1 MINFSVAK
9 NGYNKKEVELYIKDL
24 LTKVEDLEQKN
35 QKLENELK
43 FYQGQKKEIKEK
55 NESISIALTAA
66 VEKAKQIEK
75 SSNNVYKL
83 KIQQLNLLYSKW
95 EKLLDEIVDKYPQ
108 IEQVENVQQL
118 LTKFKDDIKNTLKD
132 DFKLCSITSPVK
144 TDNDTIRL
152 LLKKL
157 NTYPKDEPIKTV
169 KVERKQL
176 SKDMLTSQT
185 ELNRIEDKASLIK
198 PICNTSLNEK
208 TTDGEDLADKF
219 LEDDSIENNAY
230 ANIITSK
237 VGAIP
242 EVNESGFDL
251 KEAINPKD
259 DLAYAI
265 KSRAEFELGK
275 IADAEADNEMAIK
288 LNNCPEY
295 QFDKAKILYKN
306 GNYQQAK
313 TIFKELLPYIQ
324 TSKIY
329 EYMGYCDLEMKNYVS
344 ALMNIDKAL
353 ILSDDDLY
361 LENKYNEIK
370 ELLESSQDE
379 QK

>member
-9 NGYNKKEVELYIKDL
+9 NGYNKKEVDLYIKDL
-24 LTKVEDLEQKN
+24 LARVEDLEQKN
-35 QKLENELK
+35 LKLDNEVK
-43 FYQGQKKEIKEK
+43 FYQSQKKEIKEK

-95 EKLLDEIVDKYPQ
+95 ERLLDEIVDKYPQ

-152 LLKKL
+152 LLNKL
-157 NTYPKDEPIKTV
+157 NTYSKDEPVKTV

-198 PICNTSLNEK
+198 PICNTSLNDK
-208 TTDGEDLADKF
+208 PNNGEDLADKF

-242 EVNESGFDL
+242 EVNETGFDL

-259 DLAYAI
+259 DLDEIMKAFDFFDPN
-265 KSRAEFELGK
+265 E
-275 IADAEADNEMAIK
+275 DDNK
-288 LNNCPEY
+288 
-295 QFDKAKILYKN
+295 
-306 GNYQQAK
+306 
-313 TIFKELLPYIQ
+313 
-324 TSKIY
+324 
-329 EYMGYCDLEMKNYVS
+329 
-344 ALMNIDKAL
+344 
-353 ILSDDDLY
+353 
-361 LENKYNEIK
+361 
-370 ELLESSQDE
+370 
-379 QK
+379 

>member
-259 DLAYAI
+259 DLDEIMKA
-265 KSRAEFELGK
+265 F
-275 IADAEADNEMAIK
+275 DFFDPNEDG
-288 LNNCPEY
+288 N
-295 QFDKAKILYKN
+295 KN
-306 GNYQQAK
+306 
-313 TIFKELLPYIQ
+313 
-324 TSKIY
+324 
-329 EYMGYCDLEMKNYVS
+329 
-344 ALMNIDKAL
+344 
-353 ILSDDDLY
+353 
-361 LENKYNEIK
+361 
-370 ELLESSQDE
+370 
-379 QK
+379 

>member
-157 NTYPKDEPIKTV
+157 NTYPKNEPIKTV

-208 TTDGEDLADKF
+208 TTDGEDRADKF
-219 LEDDSIENNAY
+219 LEEDGIENNAY
-230 ANIITSK
+230 ANIIASK

-259 DLAYAI
+259 DLDEIMKA
-265 KSRAEFELGK
+265 F
-275 IADAEADNEMAIK
+275 DFFDPNE
-288 LNNCPEY
+288 
-295 QFDKAKILYKN
+295 D
-306 GNYQQAK
+306 GNK
-313 TIFKELLPYIQ
+313 K
-324 TSKIY
+324 
-329 EYMGYCDLEMKNYVS
+329 
-344 ALMNIDKAL
+344 
-353 ILSDDDLY
+353 
-361 LENKYNEIK
+361 
-370 ELLESSQDE
+370 
-379 QK
+379 

>member
-9 NGYNKKEVELYIKDL
+9 NGYNKKEVDLYIKDL
-24 LTKVEDLEQKN
+24 LARVEDLEQKN
-35 QKLENELK
+35 LKLDNELK
-43 FYQGQKKEIKEK
+43 FYQSQKKEIKEK

-83 KIQQLNLLYSKW
+83 KIQQLNLLYLKW
-95 EKLLDEIVDKYPQ
+95 ERLLDEIVDKYPQ

-152 LLKKL
+152 LLNKL
-157 NTYPKDEPIKTV
+157 NTYSKDEPVKTV

-198 PICNTSLNEK
+198 PICNTSLNDK
-208 TTDGEDLADKF
+208 PNDGEDFADKF

-242 EVNESGFDL
+242 EVNETGFDL

-259 DLAYAI
+259 DLDEIMKAFDFFDPN
-265 KSRAEFELGK
+265 E
-275 IADAEADNEMAIK
+275 DDNK
-288 LNNCPEY
+288 
-295 QFDKAKILYKN
+295 
-306 GNYQQAK
+306 
-313 TIFKELLPYIQ
+313 
-324 TSKIY
+324 
-329 EYMGYCDLEMKNYVS
+329 
-344 ALMNIDKAL
+344 
-353 ILSDDDLY
+353 
-361 LENKYNEIK
+361 
-370 ELLESSQDE
+370 
-379 QK
+379 

>member
-24 LTKVEDLEQKN
+24 LTKVDDLEQKN

-43 FYQGQKKEIKEK
+43 SYQSQKNEIKEK

-95 EKLLDEIVDKYPQ
+95 EKLLDEIIDKYPQ

-157 NTYPKDEPIKTV
+157 NTYSKDEPVKTV

-208 TTDGEDLADKF
+208 MTDGEDLADKF

-242 EVNESGFDL
+242 EVNETGFDL

-259 DLAYAI
+259 DLDEIMKA
-265 KSRAEFELGK
+265 F
-275 IADAEADNEMAIK
+275 DFFDPNE
-288 LNNCPEY
+288 
-295 QFDKAKILYKN
+295 D
-306 GNYQQAK
+306 GNK
-313 TIFKELLPYIQ
+313 K
-324 TSKIY
+324 
-329 EYMGYCDLEMKNYVS
+329 
-344 ALMNIDKAL
+344 
-353 ILSDDDLY
+353 
-361 LENKYNEIK
+361 
-370 ELLESSQDE
+370 
-379 QK
+379 

>member
-132 DFKLCSITSPVK
+132 DSKLCSITSPVK

-259 DLAYAI
+259 DLDEIMKA
-265 KSRAEFELGK
+265 F
-275 IADAEADNEMAIK
+275 DFFDPNE
-288 LNNCPEY
+288 
-295 QFDKAKILYKN
+295 D
-306 GNYQQAK
+306 GNK
-313 TIFKELLPYIQ
+313 K
-324 TSKIY
+324 
-329 EYMGYCDLEMKNYVS
+329 
-344 ALMNIDKAL
+344 
-353 ILSDDDLY
+353 
-361 LENKYNEIK
+361 
-370 ELLESSQDE
+370 
-379 QK
+379 

>member
-9 NGYNKKEVELYIKDL
+9 NGYNKKEVDLYIKDL
-24 LTKVEDLEQKN
+24 LARVEDLEQKN
-35 QKLENELK
+35 LKLDNELK
-43 FYQGQKKEIKEK
+43 FYQSQKKEIKEK

-95 EKLLDEIVDKYPQ
+95 ERLLDEIVDKYPQ

-132 DFKLCSITSPVK
+132 DFKLYSITSPVK

-152 LLKKL
+152 LLNKL
-157 NTYPKDEPIKTV
+157 NTYSKDEPVKTV

-198 PICNTSLNEK
+198 PICNTSLNDK
-208 TTDGEDLADKF
+208 PNDGEDLADKF

-242 EVNESGFDL
+242 EVNETGFDL

-259 DLAYAI
+259 DLDEIMKAFDFFDPN
-265 KSRAEFELGK
+265 EG
-275 IADAEADNEMAIK
+275 DNK
-288 LNNCPEY
+288 
-295 QFDKAKILYKN
+295 
-306 GNYQQAK
+306 
-313 TIFKELLPYIQ
+313 
-324 TSKIY
+324 
-329 EYMGYCDLEMKNYVS
+329 
-344 ALMNIDKAL
+344 
-353 ILSDDDLY
+353 
-361 LENKYNEIK
+361 
-370 ELLESSQDE
+370 
-379 QK
+379 

>member
-176 SKDMLTSQT
+176 SNDMLTTQT

-259 DLAYAI
+259 DLDEIMKA
-265 KSRAEFELGK
+265 F
-275 IADAEADNEMAIK
+275 DFFDPNE
-288 LNNCPEY
+288 
-295 QFDKAKILYKN
+295 D
-306 GNYQQAK
+306 GNK
-313 TIFKELLPYIQ
+313 K
-324 TSKIY
+324 
-329 EYMGYCDLEMKNYVS
+329 
-344 ALMNIDKAL
+344 
-353 ILSDDDLY
+353 
-361 LENKYNEIK
+361 
-370 ELLESSQDE
+370 
-379 QK
+379 

>member
-108 IEQVENVQQL
+108 IEQVENVHQL
-118 LTKFKDDIKNTLKD
+118 LTKFKEDIKSTLKD

-259 DLAYAI
+259 DLDEIMKA
-265 KSRAEFELGK
+265 F
-275 IADAEADNEMAIK
+275 DFFDPNE
-288 LNNCPEY
+288 
-295 QFDKAKILYKN
+295 D
-306 GNYQQAK
+306 GNK
-313 TIFKELLPYIQ
+313 K
-324 TSKIY
+324 
-329 EYMGYCDLEMKNYVS
+329 
-344 ALMNIDKAL
+344 
-353 ILSDDDLY
+353 
-361 LENKYNEIK
+361 
-370 ELLESSQDE
+370 
-379 QK
+379 

>member
-1 MINFSVAK
+1 MKKFILSLIILLLGLCAVPVLADDLDEDYLDISANYCVMGDYESAMIYLDKIIERNP
-9 NGYNKKEVELYIKDL
+9 NNKEALDLKRGLQHVINQDKKSFVTGVNPDIKAAMEYKQVGDERNEYEAL
-24 LTKVEDLEQKN
+24 LKGTKANNAYLA
-35 QKLENELK
+35 
-43 FYQGQKKEIKEK
+43 FYYLGNYYREK
-55 NESISIALTAA
+55 NEYMKALDAYNSSVSAKPDFAQAYLSTAITLFDVGRYEA
-66 VEKAKQIEK
+66 VI
-75 SSNNVYKL
+75 NP
-83 KIQQLNLLYSKW
+83 I
-95 EKLLDEIVDKYPQ
+95 DKY
-108 IEQVENVQQL
+108 
-118 LTKFKDDIKNTLKD
+118 LTF
-132 DFKLCSITSPVK
+132 
-144 TDNDTIRL
+144 
-152 LLKKL
+152 
-157 NTYPKDEPIKTV
+157 
-169 KVERKQL
+169 
-176 SKDMLTSQT
+176 
-185 ELNRIEDKASLIK
+185 
-198 PICNTSLNEK
+198 
-208 TTDGEDLADKF
+208 
-219 LEDDSIENNAY
+219 DS
-230 ANIITSK
+230 
-237 VGAIP
+237 
-242 EVNESGFDL
+242 
-251 KEAINPKD
+251 KD

-370 ELLESSQDE
+370 KLLESSQDE